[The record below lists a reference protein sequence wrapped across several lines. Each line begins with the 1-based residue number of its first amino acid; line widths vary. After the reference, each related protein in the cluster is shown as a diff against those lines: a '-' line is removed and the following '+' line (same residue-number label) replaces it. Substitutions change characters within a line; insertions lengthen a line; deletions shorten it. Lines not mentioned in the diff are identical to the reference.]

1 MIAIRHLRDADPVL
15 ARIIDRVGP
24 CTLQPRE
31 HGTHFD
37 EILRAI
43 VYQQLSGK
51 AAATIHGRILALF
64 GGRPPTPAELLA
76 TPDEPLRAAGLSRQK
91 LGYLRDLATRASD
104 GEVPFERLHELGDA
118 EIIASLTRVRGVG
131 RWTVQMFLMFKL
143 GRPDVLPDLDL
154 GIQNAIQ
161 RAYGLRN
168 RPTPKQVL
176 ELGARW
182 SPYATIASWYLWRSL
197 ELPDEAG
204 PVGAAKRV
212 RAAKVAKHAK
222 SAKKGTVKK
231 TAAKKGTVKKTAAKK
246 MAGRKV
252 MAKQSPATKSG
263 ARTVGGRKARRAT

>member
-91 LGYLRDLATRASD
+91 LGYLRDLAARASD

-118 EIIASLTRVRGVG
+118 EIIASLTRVKGVG

-197 ELPDEAG
+197 ELPDEPGA
-204 PVGAAKRV
+204 VGAAKRV
-212 RAAKVAKHAK
+212 STAKRARPAKD
-222 SAKKGTVKK
+222 AKKATPKK
-231 TAAKKGTVKKTAAKK
+231 TAVKKAAARKRAGKK
-246 MAGRKV
+246 AV
-252 MAKQSPATKSG
+252 AKQSPAKTSG
-263 ARTVGGRKARRAT
+263 ARKVGGRKARRAT

>member
-1 MIAIRHLRDADPVL
+1 MIAIRHLRSADPVL

-31 HGTHFD
+31 EGTHFD

-76 TPDEPLRAAGLSRQK
+76 TADEPLRAAGLSRQK

-104 GEVPFERLHELGDA
+104 GEVPFDRLHELGDA
-118 EIIASLTRVRGVG
+118 EIIESLTRVKGVG

-176 ELGARW
+176 ELGACW
-182 SPYATIASWYLWRSL
+182 SPHATIASWYLWRSL
-197 ELPDEAG
+197 ELPDESGSARTG
-204 PVGAAKRV
+204 KR
-212 RAAKVAKHAK
+212 AK
-222 SAKKGTVKK
+222 SVGTAKDAKKASVKRTRAKK
-231 TAAKKGTVKKTAAKK
+231 TVGSKKSARGMKKAGAK
-246 MAGRKV
+246 
-252 MAKQSPATKSG
+252 KSG
-263 ARTVGGRKARRAT
+263 AKRARRAT